1 MPSRNLYHREWAGS
15 LLITPRAQIDSE
27 TNILDKAC
35 NADLDIEEWNDW
47 MRWDSAAVE
56 LDPPMLGR
64 KDRFESSISGY
75 ETGPADLEKVGVSS
89 STENEVSFEDA
100 PFEFEEPPQSCHG
113 LQLDMPFQTTPQMPL
128 DLRRPVR
135 GYSTLTAAEQQSL
148 QGIATPYRMLPQVKI
163 PSEPS
168 SPTTSNSMESRST
181 SQESETQTR
190 GKGKKRKW
198 SIDEEEVPNA
208 QKCQSRKRGHN
219 AIEKRYRTNLNDKIN
234 RLRQG
239 IPPFWRRSSS
249 DSKAGDEREDSD
261 PQTVDKRTG
270 QQKYGKAA
278 ILTRALEYIQHL
290 ESTNQSLSDEVAV
303 LRTQAGGFEK
313 YNMGSSGIVLNDI
326 AAPSELTNDTLQ
338 SVQAG
343 MPFSGPLLA
352 WLRLTLADFK
362 QVERQSKSV
371 SGPATN
377 RRDSK
382 TRKQTR

>member
-1 MPSRNLYHREWAGS
+1 MPSRNLYHREWDGS
-15 LLITPRAQIDSE
+15 LLIHPRAPVDPE

-35 NADLDIEEWNDW
+35 DADLDIEEWNDW

-64 KDRFESSISGY
+64 KDRFENGISAY
-75 ETGPADLEKVGVSS
+75 ETGPADLERGGVSS
-89 STENEVSFEDA
+89 STDNEVSFEDA

-113 LQLDMPFQTTPQMPL
+113 LQFDMPFQTAPQMPL
-128 DLRRPVR
+128 DLRRPFR

-148 QGIATPYRMLPQVKI
+148 HGIAAPYRMLPQVKI

-181 SQESETQTR
+181 SQESETQSR
-190 GKGKKRKW
+190 KCKKRKW
-198 SIDEEEVPNA
+198 SVDEEEVPNA

-290 ESTNQSLSDEVAV
+290 ESTNESLSDEVAV
-303 LRTQAGGFEK
+303 LRAQAGTFEK
-313 YNMGSSGIVLNDI
+313 YAMDGSGVVLNDI
-326 AAPSELTNDTLQ
+326 AAPSELTELQ
-338 SVQAG
+338 GVQAG
-343 MPFSGPLLA
+343 MPFSGPLLVC
-352 WLRLTLADFK
+352 LRLTLADFK
-362 QVERQSKSV
+362 QTERQSRS
-371 SGPATN
+371 ATGAATS
-377 RRDSK
+377 RRDYKTSK
-382 TRKQTR
+382 HGG